1 MRCIEVT
8 APTCPLCCE
17 GAVFTLK
24 NKPGHPLRVS
34 WLGGGGEGDSGRG
47 GDETSAVE
55 ARAAEGEG
63 RDLPA
68 CPRPPAMRSRW
79 AASAAAAA
87 DHYSPPL
94 PLHPRYYAI
103 N

>member
-47 GDETSAVE
+47 GGEACTRGGGESSAH
-55 ARAAEGEG
+55 R
-63 RDLPA
+63 
-68 CPRPPAMRSRW
+68 C
-79 AASAAAAA
+79 ASAHLKCKHDAWLEPVPEAQQDAPTNA
-87 DHYSPPL
+87 LARCTIDANH
-94 PLHPRYYAI
+94 
-103 N
+103 

>member
-1 MRCIEVT
+1 MT

-94 PLHPRYYAI
+94 PLPPRYYAI